1 MKVQIRYDRNLVFWL
16 LILSLTFLL
25 VLPISAEDNQDE
37 IQEIREELD
46 SLEDRKGGL
55 EHELDEAEQE
65 KKTTRDRLMQTQQE
79 LETAEAELR
88 SIESDIEVTEEEIEI
103 ITEKLMETEEELDE
117 KETFL
122 AERLKSS
129 YQNGNVSYLE
139 VLFEADSFIDLL
151 SRLNYINKIVDKDV
165 ELIEEVEEKRDVVQ
179 AQKEELEEQENELST
194 LLAEA
199 ESQKETIEAR
209 EIEQRRLLSEL
220 EDEIQEYEQRLAQK
234 EQEAREIEEML
245 ASLQTAG
252 DGLSTPIEWPVA
264 NTNTSNITSPYGS
277 RVHPIYNVQRFHTGI
292 DIGAPQGRAVLAV
305 ESGTVVRSGISGS
318 LHSGYGRIV
327 IIDHGDGYSTLYAHH
342 SQNLVSEGEE
352 VSRGQTIARIGA
364 TGTATGPHLH
374 FEVLVNGEHTNP
386 MDYIQ

>member
-1 MKVQIRYDRNLVFWL
+1 MRIRYDRNLVFWI

-25 VLPISAEDNQDE
+25 ALPISAENNNDE
-37 IQEIREELD
+37 IEKIREELD

-65 KKTTRDRLMQTQQE
+65 KNTTRDRLMQTQQE

-88 SIESDIEVTEEEIEI
+88 SIENDIDATEEEIEI
-103 ITEKLMETEEELDE
+103 ITEKLKETEEELDE

-122 AERLKSS
+122 AERLKAS

-165 ELIEEVEEKRDVVQ
+165 ELIEEVEEQRDIVQ
-179 AQKEELEEQENELST
+179 AQKDELEEQENELQT
-194 LLAEA
+194 LLADA

-220 EDEIQEYEQRLAQK
+220 EDEVREYEQRLAQK
-234 EQEAREIEEML
+234 EQEAKEIEEML
-245 ASLQTAG
+245 ASLQTDG
-252 DGLSTPIEWPVA
+252 DGLSPPVEWPVA
-264 NTNTSNITSPYGS
+264 NTNTSNITSPYGN
-277 RVHPIYNVQRFHTGI
+277 RTHPVYNVERFHTGV
-292 DIGAPQGRAVLAV
+292 DIGAPEGTSVLAA
-305 ESGTVVRSGISGS
+305 ESGTVVQSGISGS
-318 LHSGYGRIV
+318 LQSGYGRIV
-327 IIDHGDGYSTLYAHH
+327 IIDHGDGYSTLYAHN
-342 SQNLVSEGEE
+342 SENLVSEGEE
-352 VSRGQTIARIGA
+352 VSRGETIARIGA

-386 MDYIQ
+386 MEYLQ